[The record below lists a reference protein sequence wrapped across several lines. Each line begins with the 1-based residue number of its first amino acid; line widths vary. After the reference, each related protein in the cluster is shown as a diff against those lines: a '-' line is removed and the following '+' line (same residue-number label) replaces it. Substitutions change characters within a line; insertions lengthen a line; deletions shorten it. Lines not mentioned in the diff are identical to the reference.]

1 MNISNDILQFIPQRP
16 PFVMVDKLLY
26 ADEEK
31 ATSSFT
37 ITFDNIL
44 CEDGFFSEAG
54 LMENIAQ
61 TIAAGRGYK
70 EQMENKPVAG
80 GYIAAVKNFEVF
92 FLPQINDVLTT
103 EIAVTGML
111 FNITIVTG
119 KILLNGSLVAQCE
132 MKIFS
137 NTND

>member
-1 MNISNDILQFIPQRP
+1 
-16 PFVMVDKLLY
+16 
-26 ADEEK
+26 
-31 ATSSFT
+31 
-37 ITFDNIL
+37 L

>member
-1 MNISNDILQFIPQRP
+1 MISENILQYIPQRH

-31 ATSSFT
+31 ATANFT
-37 ITFDNIL
+37 IASNNIL

-70 EQMENKPVAG
+70 EQMENKSIAG

-92 FLPQINDVLTT
+92 FLPRINDVLTT
-103 EIAVTGML
+103 EIV
-111 FNITIVTG
+111 VTG
-119 KILLNGSLVAQCE
+119 KVFNVTNIAGRILLGSSLVAQCE

-137 NTND
+137 NAAD

>member
-37 ITFDNIL
+37 ITSHNIL